1 MNRSTQG
8 ALTTS
13 GALGVLFVALKLLGF
28 IRWSWWWVT
37 LPFWWGP
44 AAVATLLLGG
54 LLFYAIPAG
63 FHDMRKAVERRKQ
76 AEADAKVLQELER
89 LAEEARKLGA
99 GEVSAQMAAALVV
112 FASEAPEKYRK
123 ELVTEYADLRV
134 RGASDQEAR
143 LRARWIVAKRKG
155 KL

>member
-1 MNRSTQG
+1 
-8 ALTTS
+8 
-13 GALGVLFVALKLLGF
+13 
-28 IRWSWWWVT
+28 
-37 LPFWWGP
+37 
-44 AAVATLLLGG
+44 
-54 LLFYAIPAG
+54 
-63 FHDMRKAVERRKQ
+63 MRKAVERRKQ